1 MTQLQLHEKTKTHKD
16 GVEGSSK
23 QSKFIVKD
31 GDISLVNKDGKSK
44 TLSTE
49 DMTTKA
55 EICRCLD
62 IIDSNCSFRAAD
74 ADNEKYR
81 KMFPDSAI
89 ANSYK
94 QKSDKVKYMLQFG
107 VAPFMRSV
115 ILNEMKGLPFSFCF
129 DRTTSQVEKQY
140 DAYATYNSKHFGR
153 IIKVYLGTLFVG
165 KCTAED

>member
-1 MTQLQLHEKTKTHKD
+1 MLEWHSRNFIKRQKKRKD
-16 GVEGSSK
+16 SVEDSSK

-31 GDISLVNKDGKSK
+31 GGFSLVNKDGKSK

-62 IIDSNCSFRAAD
+62 IIDSHCSFRTAD

-81 KMFPDSAI
+81 KMFPDLVI

-94 QKSDKVKYMLQFG
+94 QKSDNVKYMLQFG
-107 VAPFMRSV
+107 VAPFMRSATLNFLFTLMRQQHLKSRSNMIHMLHTTLS
-115 ILNEMKGLPFSFCF
+115 IL
-129 DRTTSQVEKQY
+129 V
-140 DAYATYNSKHFGR
+140 
-153 IIKVYLGTLFVG
+153 TLLQ
-165 KCTAED
+165 CI